1 MTGVE
6 RGFQHD
12 TDVLVRL
19 VDSQLAILRNRC
31 RGADLAL
38 ADAIA
43 ASLRELIV
51 CTTRASAV
59 DRARVRAGVHYFVLR
74 EGRPGRRGGRS
85 LSADQRVVNEIALRL
100 GRPDLVVADLAVDA
114 LAGAV
119 PGAARPVDQGL
130 LHTV

>member
-1 MTGVE
+1 MAGVE

-12 TDVLVRL
+12 TDILVRL
-19 VDSQLAILRNRC
+19 VDSQLAILRSRC
-31 RGADLAL
+31 RGIELAL
-38 ADAIA
+38 AERLA

-74 EGRPGRRGGRS
+74 EGRGARRGGRS
-85 LSADQRVVNEIALRL
+85 LSADQRVVNQIALHLR
-100 GRPDLVVADLAVDA
+100 RPDLVVADLPVDA
-114 LAGAV
+114 LS
-119 PGAARPVDQGL
+119 GAALSVDQGL